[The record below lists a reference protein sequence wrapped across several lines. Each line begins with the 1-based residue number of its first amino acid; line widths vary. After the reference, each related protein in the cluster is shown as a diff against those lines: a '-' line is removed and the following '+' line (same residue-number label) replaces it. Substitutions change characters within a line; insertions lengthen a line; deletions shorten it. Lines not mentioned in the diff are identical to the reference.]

1 MKELE
6 ILKLNK
12 KVKWVEKMDKS
23 KKIELCPMLWACGVE
38 WPVCNDVRL
47 GAECLECQKKVV
59 ENCGGC
65 EYLSYIRVGD
75 FFCRHPELPI
85 ITPTTEWPFI
95 ANDLEKPDWCP
106 CLKKCR
112 LEGKNEKE

>member
-1 MKELE
+1 MGG
-6 ILKLNK
+6 
-12 KVKWVEKMDKS
+12 KMDKP

-75 FFCRHPELPI
+75 FFCTHPELPI

-95 ANDLEKPDWCP
+95 ANDLEN
-106 CLKKCR
+106 LI
-112 LEGKNEKE
+112 GVHV